1 MAAEQDER
9 IETCLIID
17 TSQGM
22 SIPDGAVQPASGH
35 VQTGRGLKDLVA
47 AALVRRGRRVR
58 AGRGT
63 ADRRPKEGD
72 STRRASTA
80 VGLSAP
86 GRVAVRG
93 AQASAA
99 HDRRAAAV
107 SAAHDRRAA
116 AVSAACAPALGRVAL
131 AAVASLAHD
140 RVASAARDPKAA
152 VASLAHDRV
161 ASEARD
167 PGPAL
172 VALAAHDPGLARA
185 NSAISGRAVRVRR
198 ARATGADRP
207 GHARKVQATTTPV
220 AATKALHARSG
231 RPPLAAATA
240 RLPGATST
248 GRAAISTRRAP
259 ARTAVGIRMPAPVR
273 RGPTSVSGGI

>member
-63 ADRRPKEGD
+63 ADRRPKAGD

-107 SAAHDRRAA
+107 SAAR
-116 AVSAACAPALGRVAL
+116 APALGRVAL

-140 RVASAARDPKAA
+140 RVASAARDPKAV

-231 RPPLAAATA
+231 RPLLAAATA

-259 ARTAVGIRMPAPVR
+259 ARIAVGIRMPAPVR

>member
-99 HDRRAAAV
+99 HDRGVAV
-107 SAAHDRRAA
+107 ASAARAQ
-116 AVSAACAPALGRVAL
+116 ALGRVAL
-131 AAVASLAHD
+131 AV
-140 RVASAARDPKAA
+140 

-231 RPPLAAATA
+231 RPLLAAATA

-259 ARTAVGIRMPAPVR
+259 ARIAVGIRMPAPVR